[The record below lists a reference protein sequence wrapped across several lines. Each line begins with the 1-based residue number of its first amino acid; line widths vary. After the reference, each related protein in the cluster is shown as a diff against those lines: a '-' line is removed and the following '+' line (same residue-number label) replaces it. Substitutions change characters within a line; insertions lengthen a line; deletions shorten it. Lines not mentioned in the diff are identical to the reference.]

1 VGGAAASAE
10 EEPAKAAETVQELQ
24 SSPPSDD
31 VGVASGVQQVVVVAT
46 AAAAAAAAASG
57 ESVEAV
63 MVGAVAVGGAE
74 AGASP
79 AVVEAAAFG
88 TASAGA
94 VVVDRAAAAAAAA
107 PDAATRDAADTD
119 LIPEWAQDFMLLS
132 IVVAQLSGVVVLE
145 ALILTDEFGPGWKAM
160 SSAVC
165 GIMRSPV
172 SIDSAIAMRLTVQI
186 FIAEC
191 GQQRNDDQSLDD
203 LQALRNGLE
212 DPALMGAAQ
221 PLLRLLFKMRGSDG
235 PGIDIRLVFLRCL
248 LQIKYGDA
256 GAGRPKRAALPFGTH
271 RDYMAAENKPD
282 GSSTPGGQVTSVLT
296 SLQSYESW
304 WSVEGLS
311 LFASTFVLKPILKSV
326 LTDHRHDAKTACAIS
341 GIGSV
346 TGWLPLA
353 VHRYVHVWL

>member
-1 VGGAAASAE
+1 VGAASAVGVGGAAASAE

-63 MVGAVAVGGAE
+63 MVE
-74 AGASP
+74 AAA

-256 GAGRPKRAALPFGTH
+256 GAGRPKRAPLPFGTH